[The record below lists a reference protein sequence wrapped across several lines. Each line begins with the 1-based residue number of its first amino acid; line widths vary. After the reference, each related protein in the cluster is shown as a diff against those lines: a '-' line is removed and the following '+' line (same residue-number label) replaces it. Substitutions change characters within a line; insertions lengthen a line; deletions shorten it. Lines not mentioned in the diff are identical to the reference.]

1 MSDARKL
8 RRDER
13 VERPRKSP
21 VLRLRLADEIPIVGW
36 REWVGLPD
44 LGVDPIKAKIDSGAR
59 TSAIH
64 AFRERV
70 TYEKGAPHVSFM
82 VRPGQRG
89 KAAPIECI
97 AEIRDE
103 REIKSSTGHKQV
115 RYVIETGL
123 SLGGRVWPIELT
135 LADRDPMGFRM
146 LLGRQA
152 IRGRCLIDMSHS
164 YLDGLNYADITS
176 SRASKRKSP

>member
-1 MSDARKL
+1 MSDSSKASRNGPAGK
-8 RRDER
+8 
-13 VERPRKSP
+13 PRKSP

-59 TSAIH
+59 SSAIH
-64 AFRERV
+64 AFRERI
-70 TYEKGAPHVSFM
+70 TFEKGTPHVAFM
-82 VRPGQRG
+82 VSPGQRG
-89 KAAPIECI
+89 VSPPIECVSKI
-97 AEIRDE
+97 LDE

-115 RYVIETGL
+115 RYVIETNL

-135 LADRDPMGFRM
+135 LADRDHMGFRM

-152 IRGRCLIDMSHS
+152 IRGRCLIDTSRS
-164 YLDGLNYADITS
+164 YLDGHNYADITS
-176 SRASKRKSP
+176 SRPNKRKSP

>member
-1 MSDARKL
+1 MSDVPK
-8 RRDER
+8 RRRSKHVDK
-13 VERPRKSP
+13 PRKSP

-44 LGVDPIKAKIDSGAR
+44 LGIDPIKAKIDSGAR

-70 TYEKGAPHVSFM
+70 TFEKGTPHVAFM

-89 KAAPIECI
+89 KVAPVECV

-103 REIKSSTGHKQV
+103 RVIKSSTGHKQV

-152 IRGRCLIDMSHS
+152 IRGRCLIDTSHS
-164 YLDGLNYADITS
+164 YLDGRNYADITS
-176 SRASKRKSP
+176 SRPSKRKIR